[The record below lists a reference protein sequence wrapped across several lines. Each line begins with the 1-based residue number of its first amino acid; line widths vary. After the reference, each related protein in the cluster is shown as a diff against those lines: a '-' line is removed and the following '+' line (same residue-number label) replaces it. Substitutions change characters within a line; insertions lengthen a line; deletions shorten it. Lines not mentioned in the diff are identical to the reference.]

1 MYKLPVENQSLEMV
15 ESILKALMAKSE
27 VEFTWYDLK
36 KHKNSFVTKNAHM
49 LGEKVLDIINI
60 QNDKN
65 ETVKN
70 IFELPVDDCDE
81 EPTPSSWD
89 NFVPN

>member
-1 MYKLPVENQSLEMV
+1 MV